1 MAQGIVERSGPWL
14 FNSPLET
21 GMRSL
26 VILDAAYP
34 RAFDLSEMTWL
45 DHMVVHTA
53 DIGGPPSLH
62 PDVPHPSG
70 ELLVRRPLVEQGL
83 TLMRRQHLVVR
94 ESSPRGVLYRASD
107 EGVAIVDHMRTDYAQ
122 VLRARA
128 RWLADT
134 IEPLSAEDLKR
145 LVDTRFGRW
154 SIEFDAPQRRIR
166 P

>member
-1 MAQGIVERSGPWL
+1 MAYGVAERSGPSL
-14 FNSPLET
+14 FNSLLET

-45 DHMVVHTA
+45 DDLVVHTA
-53 DIGGPPSLH
+53 DIGGPTSLH
-62 PDVPHPSG
+62 PDVPHRSG

-94 ESSPRGVLYRASD
+94 KSSPRGVLYRASD
-107 EGVAIVDHMRTDYAQ
+107 EGTAIVDHMRTNYAQ

-128 RWLADT
+128 RWLAERV
-134 IEPLSAEDLKR
+134 EPLVAQELKR
-145 LVDTRFGRW
+145 LVDDRFGRW

-166 P
+166 L